1 MRVSSFLFVAMSR
14 LVQLSLQNKVGTKN
28 DPVVVVVV
36 VVVVVSS
43 PAVHCFHEETAEQFV
58 VLLSVLNAKRQ
69 GLTS

>member
-36 VVVVVSS
+36 VVVVSS
-43 PAVHCFHEETAEQFV
+43 PAVHCFHEETAEQF
-58 VLLSVLNAKRQ
+58 NN
-69 GLTS
+69 